1 MVKVTVLVPQGV
13 SKASVKLP
21 RVLFTDA
28 TWKVFPVSLVTV
40 ILFAPSVKA
49 TVPLGFTLKLMVP
62 PLCFENV
69 NGLGLVETVTMHGV
83 GVGFGLTGVA
93 DGDGDGD
100 ADGLA
105 PGLGSGLG
113 DGSGSPPG
121 DGVGVGSRS
130 TTSGVGVGDGEL
142 SSFGVG
148 VGVGEDRKST
158 RLNSCHLVISYA
170 VFCLK

>member
-21 RVLFTDA
+21 RVLFSDA
-28 TWKVFPVSLVTV
+28 TWKVFPVSLVTEM
-40 ILFAPSVKA
+40 LFAPSVKA
-49 TVPLGFTLKLMVP
+49 TVPLGFTVKLMVP

-69 NGLGLVETVTMHGV
+69 NGLGLVDTVTMHGV
-83 GVGFGLTGVA
+83 GVGFGSTTGVA

-100 ADGLA
+100 VDGLA

-113 DGSGSPPG
+113 DGPGSPPG
-121 DGVGVGSRS
+121 DGVGVGFIS
-130 TTSGVGVGDGEL
+130 TTSGVGLGDGEV

-148 VGVGEDRKST
+148 VGLKEKSMPT
-158 RLNSCHLVISYA
+158 ELAESVLAMGADYYWR
-170 VFCLK
+170 